1 MMTLST
7 AISDFQQHLRAAG
20 RTAGTIE
27 SYLHTLGGL
36 ANIVGNTTLACLTT
50 EMLESAVVSLSVGR
64 SATTMNRIKS
74 TFRSFFSWAADSHII
89 SGNPTAKLS
98 LTRAT
103 AKYTEP
109 IRACEIETF
118 LNTIYSSGD
127 RYSERDYTLFALYA
141 FAGVRRAEALALRV
155 MDYDAASRTLYLPRT
170 KGGYARRQPVPRRLA
185 RVLERYITLLS
196 QGNDL
201 TCATACLFRGR
212 NRYCPLSARQAH
224 ARFDKWK
231 SASGIRNILKIHSFR
246 TGFATLLH
254 KHTGDLLLV
263 ARALGHS
270 DIRTTQRY
278 IAVDMDTVRD
288 AVEQTFARFTPSAL
302 CRRK

>member
-1 MMTLST
+1 MMLST
-7 AISDFQQHLRAAG
+7 AISGFQRHLEAAG
-20 RTAGTIE
+20 RAPGTID
-27 SYLHTLGGL
+27 SYLHTLACL
-36 ANIVGNTTLACLTT
+36 SDSVGTTSLACLTS
-50 EMLESAVVSLSVGR
+50 EMLESVIVSLSVGR

-74 TFRSFFSWAADSHII
+74 TFRSFFSWAAASRII

-109 IRACEIETF
+109 IKACEIETL

-127 RYSERDYTLFALYA
+127 RYSERDYTLFSLYA
-141 FAGVRRAEALALRV
+141 FAGVRRAEALAIRV
-155 MDYDAASRTLYLPRT
+155 MDYDAATRTLYLPRT
-170 KGGYARRQPVPRRLA
+170 KGGCARRQPVPQRLA

-196 QGNDL
+196 QGNDVA
-201 TCATACLFRGR
+201 CATTCLFQGR
-212 NRYCPLSARQAH
+212 NRHCPLSARQAH

-263 ARALGHS
+263 SRALGHS

-278 IAVDMDTVRD
+278 IGVDMDTVRD
-288 AVEQTFARFTPSAL
+288 AVERTFAPVHPFAP
-302 CRRK
+302 